1 MKVRIGIAALLI
13 ALVATTGV
21 WAQSSYEKHPGF
33 VDKQAFL
40 SSVDDDDVMIEIWL
54 PGSLLGIVKGVDEEL
69 GDLVDGLELAQAVVV
84 EARGSGKAEKLDEQ
98 LKQTEAKL
106 MKRGWV
112 RLAKIQD
119 GGENIRIL
127 ILNGET
133 TIDGLAVMISDK
145 SSGEFIF
152 ANVAGTID
160 LAAIQRL
167 GQKMDIPGLD
177 QIEVD

>member
-98 LKQTEAKL
+98 LKSIARESTDRT
-106 MKRGWV
+106 KRRQVKEGDELWRFAAAEYRDPARWKWIAENNELDNP
-112 RLAKIQD
+112 RL
-119 GGENIRIL
+119 L
-127 ILNGET
+127 ET
-133 TIDGLAVMISDK
+133 GSEL
-145 SSGEFIF
+145 
-152 ANVAGTID
+152 
-160 LAAIQRL
+160 RL
-167 GQKMDIPGLD
+167 PPL
-177 QIEVD
+177 E